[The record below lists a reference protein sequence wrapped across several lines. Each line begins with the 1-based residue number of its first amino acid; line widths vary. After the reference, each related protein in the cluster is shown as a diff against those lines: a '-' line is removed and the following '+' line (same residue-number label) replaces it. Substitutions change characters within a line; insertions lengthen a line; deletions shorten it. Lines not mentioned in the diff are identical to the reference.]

1 MEPHGSDRV
10 SIERLPSAAWAVAV
24 VLGLSVIYL
33 VLQVTFVRPYLWPAG
48 HGLRLAGDSRFAG
61 GSDERAQ
68 LLARPPAIREHPAG
82 TPVIRDIYPGSP
94 AASQD
99 LRPGDALL
107 TLRSLSTNRAVDLS
121 AMAMADRP
129 GQIEIWRDTYRLGLQ
144 GELEVRVQRG
154 DGRPRDVVL
163 ARTPVWRASD
173 PIPGHWARR
182 HLGMMV
188 QIVVFIGGSLVLFML
203 RTTDVTAAFCVLALT
218 LSAVGGGGPLMGVER
233 ALPAA
238 FAAPLTVF
246 SWIAGPLAFPSIAL
260 AILYFPARSQLLVR
274 YRWLHFVPFV
284 AAAPMIALGL
294 MTGLYLAG
302 LDAAR
307 PGAVVDAAHPNVY
320 FASFAVALAVNVLA
334 VGEGFLRYRTLAAP
348 AQRRVRLAMYT
359 VVPGVLAYVV
369 KDGLPIASLLAGRP
383 TQPLPWWLIAVLQ
396 TLILLPA
403 IAVTYAVAVHRVLGP
418 RMVLR
423 RSLQYAFARR
433 TLGIAAAIPFTALTV
448 SLVQARH
455 RTLADVVRG
464 APAFYITL
472 IVLCL
477 VALKYRDR
485 ARGWLDQR
493 FFRDEY
499 DAQKILLSL
508 ASRVRF
514 ETDPSE
520 LSALV
525 VHQIDEALHPR
536 TVAILATGIEEGRLT
551 PIAVPRG
558 GAIEPLPLEGGLV
571 SMLRW
576 SHEPLEVFLD
586 DPRSGVRRLPPE
598 EQAWLQKAGIALLVP
613 ILGEDRSLVAVIAL
627 AERLSDEPYTAE
639 DRELLAS
646 IAAQVGLALDVARL
660 RRRMRET
667 AGIATPGETTVIETP
682 AAMSECP
689 QCGLCQDASVMIC
702 PADGTTLARAHD
714 VPRVIERKFRLDQR
728 IGRGGMGAV
737 YRARDVRLDRDV
749 AIKVV
754 RADLLGDPDARRRF
768 RREAQIV
775 ARLQH
780 PSIVSVFD
788 YGTFPDGGAYLVM
801 ELVRGEDLRR
811 LLTREGRLPPPR
823 AARILSQ
830 ICAAIDEAHREG
842 VLHRDLK
849 PENVLMVGGDCDVKV
864 LDFGVAKLV
873 REDRRHADGAQAATL
888 TVDGTVVGTPAYM
901 APEQLRGEPLDAR
914 SDVFSLGVMAY
925 EMLSGVLPFGRG
937 SLADI
942 VLRQAKGAPPLR
954 SEVGEEI
961 TPALE
966 QAVQTALGME
976 PTLRPPS
983 PSAFSS
989 LVRSA
994 VGVSA

>member
-1 MEPHGSDRV
+1 MDAEAPDRV
-10 SIERLPSAAWAVAV
+10 AIARVPLTARGVAL
-24 VLGLSVIYL
+24 VLLLSLIYL
-33 VLQVTFVRPYLWPAG
+33 VLQLALVRPYLWPAG
-48 HGLRLAGDSRFAG
+48 HGARLAGDSRFAG

-68 LLARPPAIREHPAG
+68 LLARPPAVDDHPVGA
-82 TPVIRDIYPGSP
+82 TIVRDVLPDSP
-94 AASQD
+94 AAAAG
-99 LRPGDALL
+99 LRQGDEILAL
-107 TLRSLSTNRAVDLS
+107 RNVSTGAAVDLS
-121 AMAMADRP
+121 GMMMAEAAE
-129 GQIEIWRDTYRLGLQ
+129 QLATWRDAYRLGLHGDLQ
-144 GELEVRVQRG
+144 VRFQRADSAPAEVTIER
-154 DGRPRDVVL
+154 RPF
-163 ARTPVWRASD
+163 WRSGGQ
-173 PIPGHWARR
+173 IPGEWARR
-182 HLGMMV
+182 HLGMTV
-188 QIVVFIGGSLVLFML
+188 QILVFICASGVLFAL
-203 RTTDVTAAFCVLALT
+203 RTTDLTAAFCVLALT
-218 LSAVGGGGPLMGVER
+218 LSAVGSGGPLMGVER
-233 ALPAA
+233 GLPSVLAG
-238 FAAPLTVF
+238 PLTVF
-246 SWIAGPLAFPSIAL
+246 AWIAGPLAFPSIAL
-260 AILYFPARSQLLVR
+260 AILYFPAKSPLLER
-274 YRWLHFVPFV
+274 NRWLHVVPFA
-284 AAAPMIALGL
+284 AAAPMIVLNLSTA
-294 MTGLYLAG
+294 LYLSGVEAA
-302 LDAAR
+302 LPWAVQDAANS
-307 PGAVVDAAHPNVY
+307 AVY
-320 FASFAVALAVNVLA
+320 FASFAVALGVTVVA

-369 KDGLPIASLLAGRP
+369 KDGLPIASLLAGRSP
-383 TQPLPWWLIAVLQ
+383 QPLPWWLIGVLQ

-433 TLGIAAAIPFTALTV
+433 TLGIAAAIPFTALAV

-472 IVLCL
+472 IALCL

-499 DAQKILLSL
+499 DAQKVLLSL

-525 VHQIDEALHPR
+525 VNQIDEALHPR

-558 GAIEPLPLEGGLV
+558 GTIASLPLEGGLV

-576 SHEPLEVFLD
+576 SHEPLEVFFD
-586 DPRSGVRRLPPE
+586 DPRAGVRRLPPE

-660 RRRMRET
+660 RQRMRET
-667 AGIATPGETTVIETP
+667 AGIATPGETTMIETP

-689 QCGLCQDASVMIC
+689 QCGRCEDARVMIC
-702 PADGTTLARAHD
+702 PADGTTLTRAHG

-754 RADLLGDPDARRRF
+754 RAELLGDTDARRRF

-788 YGTFPDGGAYLVM
+788 YGTFPDGGAYIVM

-811 LLTREGRLPPPR
+811 VLTREGRLPPVR

-849 PENVLMVGGDCDVKV
+849 PENVLMVGDEADVKV
-864 LDFGVAKLV
+864 LDFGVAKFV
-873 REDRRHADGAQAATL
+873 EDSRHADGTPGATL

-914 SDVFSLGVMAY
+914 SDVFSLGVMAF
-925 EMLSGVLPFGRG
+925 EMLSGELPFGRG

-942 VLRQAKGAPPLR
+942 VLRQAKGAPALR
-954 SEVGEEI
+954 AEVGEEI

-983 PSAFSS
+983 PSAFAS
-989 LVRSA
+989 LVQSA